1 MEELAKEDP
10 AMLKALTT
18 MEFLKQDEEARQ
30 LYEARQK
37 WLHDYASAIGEARD
51 KGRAEGIVEGRAESS
66 AEGRKER
73 DMEFARQLLA
83 EGEPLERVARLTG
96 LSPLVLQQ
104 LTSD

>member
-18 MEFLKQDEEARQ
+18 LEFLSQDEEARQ

-37 WLHDYASAIGEARD
+37 ALHDHASAIGAARD
-51 KGRAEGIVEGRAESS
+51 QGRTEGRT
-66 AEGRKER
+66 EGRKER

>member
-1 MEELAKEDP
+1 MLFLSSRTRENMEELAKEDP
-10 AMLKALTT
+10 VMLKALTT
-18 MEFLKQDEEARQ
+18 LEFLSQDEEARQ

-37 WLHDYASAIGEARD
+37 ALHDHASAIGAAR
-51 KGRAEGIVEGRAESS
+51 EQ
-66 AEGRKER
+66 GRKER

-96 LSPLVLQQ
+96 LSPLILQQ

>member
-1 MEELAKEDP
+1 
-10 AMLKALTT
+10 MLKALTT
-18 MEFLKQDEEARQ
+18 LEFLSQDEEARQ

-37 WLHDYASAIGEARD
+37 ALHDHASAIGAARD
-51 KGRAEGIVEGRAESS
+51 QGRTEGLTEGRAEGRTEGRT
-66 AEGRKER
+66 EGRKER
-73 DMEFARQLLA
+73 DMEFACQLLA